1 MDKNTL
7 IVLTADLTAQM
18 AVVKSISLLLEERAI
33 GLRAED
39 PDPIRLESVAYQLH
53 NFYSAI
59 EDLLKMVAAHFENQI
74 SDTARWHSVL
84 LQRMS
89 QEIPGIRP
97 AVLSQESYLLLNSL
111 RGFRHFFRHA
121 YGVPIDY
128 EQLQINLKKARQLY
142 PNLENNL
149 NHFFAQLQ

>member
-1 MDKNTL
+1 MDKNAL

-18 AVVKSISLLLEERAI
+18 AVVKSISLLLEERAM
-33 GLRAED
+33 GLKPED
-39 PDPIRLESVAYQLH
+39 PVRLESVAYQLH
-53 NFYSAI
+53 NFYNAI

-142 PNLENNL
+142 PGLENNL
-149 NHFFAQLQ
+149 SQFFAQL

>member
-1 MDKNTL
+1 MDKNAL
-7 IVLTADLTAQM
+7 IVLTADINAQM
-18 AVVKSISLLLEERAI
+18 AVVKSISLLLEERAM
-33 GLRAED
+33 GLKAED
-39 PDPIRLESVAYQLH
+39 PVRLESVAYQLH
-53 NFYSAI
+53 NFYNAI

-97 AVLSQESYLLLNSL
+97 AVLSQQSYLLLNSL

-142 PNLENNL
+142 PNFEQDL
-149 NHFFAQLQ
+149 NQFFAQLQ

>member
-1 MDKNTL
+1 MDKNAL

-18 AVVKSISLLLEERAI
+18 AVVKSISLLLEERAF
-33 GLRAED
+33 GLRVDD
-39 PDPIRLESVAYQLH
+39 PVRLESVAYQLH
-53 NFYSAI
+53 NFYNAI

-89 QEIPGIRP
+89 QEIAGIRP

-142 PNLENNL
+142 PSLENNL
-149 NHFFAQLQ
+149 SQFFAQL